1 MELRQHASSVR
12 PAHAAHLQL
21 ETADCSVYSH
31 FGSRGSDRSKIMSI
45 PIGGFAFAARN
56 WREEDETEG
65 SQDNSDRKCSMN
77 AEGSGVD
84 TGFGLYSFLR

>member
-1 MELRQHASSVR
+1 
-12 PAHAAHLQL
+12 
-21 ETADCSVYSH
+21 
-31 FGSRGSDRSKIMSI
+31 MSI

-77 AEGSGVD
+77 AEGYGCRHRIWTAFISKVKAMRGNILLESV
-84 TGFGLYSFLR
+84 FSC